1 MSELNNFRD
10 STWRGYRSYYCDG
23 YNYDVY
29 DREYRLKEEN
39 FNLRLQLENSEKTID
54 DYIFRENELSDRI
67 GLLEAQKANLEE
79 KLYRIEL
86 YRSQPPKEEDLLLWE
101 NRRLKDSN
109 LKSELKL
116 ELLTHFINK
125 LQTLTSRKEEKS
137 GFTILENME
146 LSALREKLKQVEN
159 EIVKLFEYRNEKE
172 AQKGLVMGNSE
183 IINKNLKDLS
193 EENENLK

>member
-1 MSELNNFRD
+1 MSEFNNFRD
-10 STWRGYRSYYCDG
+10 SSWRGYRSYYCDG

-39 FNLRLQLENSEKTID
+39 YNLRLQLENSEKTID
-54 DYIFRENELSDRI
+54 DYLYRENELTDRI
-67 GLLEAQKANLEE
+67 SLLEAQKANLEE

-86 YRSQPPKEEDLLLWE
+86 YRSQPPKEEDLLNWE

-125 LQTLTSRKEEKS
+125 LQTLTSKKEDKI
-137 GFTILENME
+137 GFTLLENME
-146 LSALREKLKQVEN
+146 LSSLREKLKHVES
-159 EIVKLFEYRNEKE
+159 EIIKVFDYRNEKE

-183 IINKNLKDLS
+183 IINKNMKDLS